1 MNVEEHRV
9 GKRSFDLLRVSDV
22 NDRLGIGGVMPR
34 PMPLETTRAPAGS
47 QGRRDWG
54 LQARSWV

>member
-22 NDRLGIGGVMPR
+22 NDRLGSSGHSC
-34 PMPLETTRAPAGS
+34 AGR
-47 QGRRDWG
+47 G
-54 LQARSWV
+54 